1 MPRLTFATTSGSW
14 KWVVAS
20 TIARAIVDGSSDLK
34 MPEPTKT
41 PSTPSCI
48 IRAASAGVAIP
59 PAEKFTTGRRPCSAT
74 IRTSSTGAPSSLAFV
89 TYCSGR
95 SCVHSAIPA
104 SSARSWRTASTTL
117 PVPASPFVRIIAA
130 PSAIRR
136 SASPRLRQPQT
147 NGTVNAHLSMWNS
160 SSAGV
165 STSDSSM

>member
-1 MPRLTFATTSGSW
+1 
-14 KWVVAS
+14 
-20 TIARAIVDGSSDLK
+20 

-59 PAEKFTTGRRPCSAT
+59 PAEKFTTGSWPVSAT
-74 IRTSSTGAPSSLAFV
+74 IRTNSTGAPSSFAFV
-89 TYCSGR
+89 TCCSGR
-95 SCVHSAIPA
+95 SWVHSAIWL
-104 SSARSWRTASTTL
+104 SSARSCRTASTTL

-130 PSAIRR
+130 PSAILR
-136 SASPRLRQPQT
+136 SASPRFRQPHT
-147 NGTVNAHLSMWNS
+147 NGTVNAHLSMWYS